1 MDPKVL
7 ALAALGMGA
16 GFFIQQKL
24 SSGEKEV
31 DTALRQRV
39 AAFEWAESDF
49 NFEATLKHAL
59 WISKHVLDGIKP
71 KLKDSDD
78 ALNIQW
84 SENLKAYAQKVLD
97 GVWPDKKV
105 FPKVETRADFQQ
117 LSRYIA
123 APAIGALI
131 GYRAKFPP
139 GPSELVTKVEE
150 YNSCKSRKVWGP
162 CLVAAVQVVQTVFKA
177 VDPEQRVEN
186 LVFLNNDLVEWGH
199 TIIPLAMKEGSEL
212 EKSFE
217 KAYDKYVLDEVGDDD
232 AIVDDGDT
240 KSQGKNNPAA
250 QGGDRK
256 KKKNNKKK
264 K

>member
-31 DTALRQRV
+31 DTVLRQRV

-71 KLKDSDD
+71 NLENMDD
-78 ALNIQW
+78 VKIQW
-84 SENLKAYAQKVLD
+84 DTVSDEVKAYAQKVLD

-105 FPKVETRADFQQ
+105 FTEGKTKADFQQ

-186 LVFLNNDLVEWGH
+186 LAFLNNDLVEWGH
-199 TIIPLAMKEGSEL
+199 TIIPLAMTEGSEL
-212 EKSFE
+212 GKSFE
-217 KAYDKYVLDEVGDDD
+217 KAYDKYKDVLDEVGDDD
-232 AIVDDGDT
+232 AIVGDGDT

-250 QGGDRK
+250 QG
-256 KKKNNKKK
+256 
-264 K
+264 